1 MGQPFM
7 VGARV
12 GMRSSAP
19 PVSAGRNFGVVAASR
34 AARVQATTAFRAREA
49 QAAMARPVIRSPGM
63 RLGILTTPILFGPAM
78 SPRPVQSATA
88 SYSPG
93 FKTAEENIA
102 MRGQRIQQRVKQIL
116 PPVQQVSPPSP
127 TAQPPSYSNFQT
139 TRMRNMWS
147 RGLFSVF
154 Y

>member
-19 PVSAGRNFGVVAASR
+19 PVSAGGSFGVVAASQ
-34 AARVQATTAFRAREA
+34 AARVQAAAAFRAREA
-49 QAAMARPVIRSPGM
+49 QAAMARPTTRSPGV
-63 RLGILTTPILFGPAM
+63 RLGILTTPFGTTFPRGMLQPA
-78 SPRPVQSATA
+78 PA
-88 SYSPG
+88 SQSPG
-93 FKTAEENIA
+93 FNAVAAENVA
-102 MRGQRIQQRVKQIL
+102 TRGLRIQRAEQTL

-127 TAQPPSYSNFQT
+127 TTQPPPYTNFQT
-139 TRMRNMWS
+139 VRMRNMLS